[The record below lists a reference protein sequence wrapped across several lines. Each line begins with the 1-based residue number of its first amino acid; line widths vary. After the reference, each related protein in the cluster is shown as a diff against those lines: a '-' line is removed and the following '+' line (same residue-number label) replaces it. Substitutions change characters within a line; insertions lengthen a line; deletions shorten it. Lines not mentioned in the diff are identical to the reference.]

1 VPFGQASECTHGDQL
16 TLISWGAMLHRC
28 LEAARDFPGQ
38 ITVLDLRTLIPWDKE
53 KVLTCVQR
61 TGKVLIV
68 HEDTLTAGFAGEI
81 MAVISEQ
88 AFEYLDAPIVRLA
101 TPDIPIPFNL
111 GLMESTIPSVERIR
125 TKIIELLGY

>member
-1 VPFGQASECTHGDQL
+1 
-16 TLISWGAMLHRC
+16 MLHRC

-88 AFEYLDAPIVRLA
+88 AFEFLDAPIVRLA

-125 TKIIELLGY
+125 TKIIELLSY